1 MEEQDRYHVLKGGL
15 RRGPYT
21 LEQLHKHF
29 TEGRI
34 TLSDVCMREGAIS
47 SERLADILPG
57 RQIPTRRS
65 AQATPPAKQNA
76 AQDKAESP
84 TGQEVPPEAI
94 APAPVENEDV
104 AEDMVSTGDDDRD
117 PDACDSEDDDSED
130 DDSEDDDSEDDDDDS
145 EDDDDDSEDEDEDE
159 SAALPDPFPMPPPR
173 RKPPA
178 NPATVLYAGRPSLLS
193 YPRSITLMLAS
204 AFLAWQY
211 SELSGWILFL
221 GSLSA
226 VLTAAW
232 LTVDRSMRLYLIMP
246 IRLEIME
253 GLVAKNSR
261 EVRIADIRAINIR
274 KTGLKGLLGVG
285 TVEFA
290 TAGGDEIDVAFQD
303 VYGADRIK
311 NLVRRLQDHDS

>member
-21 LEQLHKHF
+21 LDQLHKHF

-34 TLSDVCMREGAIS
+34 TLSDVCLREGAIG

-57 RQIPTRRS
+57 RQIPARRL
-65 AQATPPAKQNA
+65 AQATPPAEQNSG
-76 AQDKAESP
+76 QDEAKAP
-84 TGQEVPPEAI
+84 TGRVVPPEAI
-94 APAPVENEDV
+94 APDPVGN
-104 AEDMVSTGDDDRD
+104 AAATKDMASTGDDDSD
-117 PDACDSEDDDSED
+117 PDECEREGDDSESD
-130 DDSEDDDSEDDDDDS
+130 DNESED
-145 EDDDDDSEDEDEDE
+145 EDEDEDE
-159 SAALPDPFPMPPPR
+159 SAALPDPFPAPPPR

-193 YPRSITLMLAS
+193 YPRSITLILAS
-204 AFLAWQY
+204 AFVAWQY
-211 SELSGWILFL
+211 QDLSGWVLFL

-232 LTVDRSMRLYLIMP
+232 LTVDRSRRLYLIMP

-274 KTGLKGLLGVG
+274 KTGLKGLMGVG

>member
-57 RQIPTRRS
+57 RQIPARRP
-65 AQATPPAKQNA
+65 ARAAPPAEQNSG
-76 AQDKAESP
+76 QDEAEAP
-84 TGQEVPPEAI
+84 TGPESPPEAI
-94 APAPVENEDV
+94 TPAPVENEDV
-104 AEDMVSTGDDDRD
+104 AEDVVSIGDYD
-117 PDACDSEDDDSED
+117 CESDDDS
-130 DDSEDDDSEDDDDDS
+130 
-145 EDDDDDSEDEDEDE
+145 EDE
-159 SAALPDPFPMPPPR
+159 SAALPDPYPMPPPR

-211 SELSGWILFL
+211 SELSGWVLFL